1 MLKALKNPAVA
12 FMVILFAS
20 WLLAVLF
27 SRLSFRKKSKQN
39 GSRESYACGE
49 DSYDPHVHPDY
60 SSFFPFAFFFT
71 MAHVATM
78 ILTTLP
84 KEQSG
89 SFILAALYIVGTI
102 TGLYIL
108 LKRR

>member
-1 MLKALKNPAVA
+1 MIEVLKNPAVA
-12 FMVILFAS
+12 FLVILFAS
-20 WLLAVLF
+20 WAMAALF
-27 SRLSFRKKSKQN
+27 SRLSFRKERKEN
-39 GSRESYACGE
+39 GSGKSYACGE
-49 DSYDPHVHPDY
+49 DSYDPFVHPDY

-71 MAHVATM
+71 MAHVACM

-84 KEQSG
+84 KEHAG
-89 SFILAALYIVGTI
+89 SFILAGLYIVGTI

>member
-1 MLKALKNPAVA
+1 MLKALRNPAVS
-12 FMVILFAS
+12 FLIILFAS
-20 WLLAVLF
+20 WVIAALF
-27 SRLSFRKKSKQN
+27 SRLSFRQKKTQK

-71 MAHVATM
+71 MAHVACM

-84 KEQSG
+84 KAQAG
-89 SFILAALYIVGTI
+89 AFILAALYIVGTI